1 MLKVVIGIVIGIGV
15 ATTFPEQTA
24 DFSEFLRGKI
34 NEGAQ
39 IVVDQT
45 RGENLVDRIT
55 N

>member
-1 MLKVVIGIVIGIGV
+1 MIKLAIGIVLGIGV

-24 DFSEFLRGKI
+24 DLSEFMRGKI

-45 RGENLVDRIT
+45 REENLVDRIR